1 MFAFLRVLAES
12 SIRSVVVAA
21 LIAALLAALRIRAG
35 GVRHAAWAAVLG
47 AMLLLPV
54 LPRCV
59 PAIDVPLGFAE
70 PLPEAA
76 PALPTVEVRLQVRAD
91 IGEARPG
98 GAPPA
103 AAQPSATP
111 GLPAGPPIEPFWP
124 TAVAIAYAA
133 GALALGTRLGCGGLG
148 AARLVRSSPLIPPP
162 DLGEVRGA
170 PDRTPF
176 RESSQVAAPVTVGL
190 CTPVVILPIEWR
202 QWPESTLRAA
212 LAHERAHVRRRD
224 TLTAFLAR
232 INCAVFWF
240 HPLAWW
246 LERRLAATAE
256 QACDEAV
263 VERLGDPRAYAALLV
278 DMAAA
283 VHNRGRRFSGHGI
296 GIGIGG
302 SGLLAER
309 IECILRG
316 EFAGGA
322 SRARKGALAAASL
335 AVILGVAACHRGA
348 SPSDDP
354 NRRGL
359 SSRRQGE
366 QYAEVLVGKYTRTG
380 HHALRALVNPQ
391 PDGPRANEARRALA
405 ESNDDVLLTA
415 AARTLV
421 RSPRA
426 GALGIDPDDL
436 ARSCLERALQLNPR
450 SIAAR
455 VGLLQIERARRTD
468 RLYQSILRKA
478 PLASQHEAVAALPE
492 ADRFELLPELALA
505 AFRQAEGAA
514 SMNDANLDEY
524 VRRALENSRRYAE
537 DVLALAPLF
546 RADPRYGD
554 ALYKAHMA
562 LGSLA
567 FREGQTKVA
576 VEHLRKA
583 SASPAT
589 EEWAYAQGIEGSGLL
604 EDLLRAGE
612 RAAVID
618 FLEQR
623 AETTVVLRERLRD
636 IAMDIRAGQ
645 TPRLGGWE
653 ILVL

>member
-1 MFAFLRVLAES
+1 MFAFLRALAES
-12 SIRSVVVAA
+12 SIRSLVVAA

-54 LPRCV
+54 LPRWV

-76 PALPTVEVRLQVRAD
+76 PALPTVEVRLPAPAD
-91 IGEARPG
+91 LAEAHRG
-98 GAPPA
+98 DAPP

-111 GLPAGPPIEPFWP
+111 GVPAGRPIEPFWP

-133 GALALGTRLGCGGLG
+133 GALALGTRLGRGGLG
-148 AARLVRSSPLIPPP
+148 AARLIRSSPLIPAA
-162 DLGEVRGA
+162 DLGEARGA
-170 PDRTPF
+170 NDRTPF
-176 RESSQVAAPVTVGL
+176 RESSRVAAPVTVGL

-224 TLTAFLAR
+224 TVTAFLAR

-263 VERLGDPRAYAALLV
+263 VERLGDPRGYAALLV
-278 DMAAA
+278 DMATA
-283 VHNRGRRFSGHGI
+283 VRNRGMRFSWHGV
-296 GIGIGG
+296 GIDG

-309 IECILRG
+309 IECILRS
-316 EFAGGA
+316 EFAGRA

-335 AVILGVAACHRGA
+335 AVILGVAACHRGGVE
-348 SPSDDP
+348 DP
-354 NRRGL
+354 NRRAL
-359 SSRRQGE
+359 SSRRRGE
-366 QYAEVLVGKYTRTG
+366 EYAQVFVGTWMSTG
-380 HHALRALVNPQ
+380 PHSLRALVNPQ

-415 AARTLV
+415 AARALV
-421 RSPRA
+421 RSPRT
-426 GALGIDPDDL
+426 GAPGFDPDAL
-436 ARSCLERALQLNPR
+436 AESCLERALRLNPR
-450 SIAAR
+450 SIAAH

-492 ADRFELLPELALA
+492 AERFELLPELALA

-554 ALYKAHMA
+554 AIYKAHMA

-576 VEHLRKA
+576 VEHLRNA

-589 EEWAYAQGIEGSGLL
+589 EEWAYAQGIEGSDLL

-623 AETTVVLRERLRD
+623 AETAVVLRERLHD
-636 IAMDIRAGQ
+636 VAMEIRAGE
-645 TPRLGGWE
+645 TPWLGGWE